1 MGFLDRFSGIK
12 DRIEFNKD
20 FDINESLAAYYGDK
34 NIKESYLEISKVTKK
49 KFKETYDIS
58 DQLLEKYAKV
68 NGEDIQNELMKKYLK
83 MSMDDLNKEA
93 IEKEQLQKNM
103 IEEEVDSSLE
113 GVDKDT
119 KDQVK
124 KDLEQEQKEKGSDEI
139 NLNDKKKEFQA
150 KIYQPAYKRMYS
162 DYSSKVMKI
171 KNAQYDSMAVALGTK
186 EAVEIIAMEKNL
198 EKIDLLYHN
207 HTGRDISN
215 LKGIKEQKQEFKSK
229 FDYNQ
234 KGIEYN
240 TDNRTLRINQLYAIR
255 EERYREYIRALK
267 DPTKSPQEKAMFKM
281 DYEKS
286 NLDLIQSIPSL
297 SEYSKD
303 LQIQEKNEKLVED
316 AHLEKSSAVNS
327 RFDNK
332 DGKIERVTESKMA
345 DNIYDVEK
353 EQKERDARTFEESQI
368 NQRDSLEKG
377 DYKAAKE
384 IGDAQRDKRIYDENI
399 EQMPKQATVE
409 ETKKEVREEE
419 RKSDANFFASLRQV
433 NNIEDKSPEELEKI
447 VEDRNDDIEDKIKEN
462 AYKEQVEQETEYQR
476 YRKNK
481 RPNE

>member
-12 DRIEFNKD
+12 DRIGFNKD

-34 NIKESYLEISKVTKK
+34 NIKESYLEITKITKK

-58 DQLLEKYAKV
+58 DELLEKYAKI
-68 NGEDIQNELMKKYLK
+68 NNDDIQNSLMKKYLK
-83 MSMDDLNKEA
+83 LSMDDLNKEA

-113 GVDKDT
+113 GVDKNT

-124 KDLEQEQKEKGSDEI
+124 KDLEQEQKEKGNDEI

-150 KIYQPAYKRMYS
+150 KIYQAAYKRMYS

-171 KNAQYDSMAVALGTK
+171 KDAQYESMAVAIGTK

-207 HTGRDISN
+207 HTGKDISN
-215 LKGIKEQKQEFKSK
+215 LDSIKEQKQEFKAK

-234 KGIEYN
+234 KGIEHN
-240 TDNRTLRINQLYAIR
+240 TDERTIRINQLYALR
-255 EERYREYIRALK
+255 EERYRKYIKALK

-281 DYEKS
+281 DYEEA

-303 LQIQEKNEKLVED
+303 LQIQGKNEKLVED
-316 AHLEKSSAVNS
+316 AHLEKNSAVNN

-332 DGKIERVTESKMA
+332 DGRVEKVTESKMA
-345 DNIYDVEK
+345 DNIYDVEQ

-368 NQRDSLEKG
+368 HQRDSLKKG
-377 DYKAAKE
+377 DYRAAKE

-399 EQMPKQATVE
+399 EQMPEQASVT
-409 ETKKEVREEE
+409 ETKREVREEE
-419 RKSDANFFASLRQV
+419 QKSDANFFASLRQV

-447 VEDRNDDIEDKIKEN
+447 VEDRNEDIEDKIKEN
-462 AYKEQVEQETEYQR
+462 AYKEQIEQETEYQR

-481 RPNE
+481 RPNG